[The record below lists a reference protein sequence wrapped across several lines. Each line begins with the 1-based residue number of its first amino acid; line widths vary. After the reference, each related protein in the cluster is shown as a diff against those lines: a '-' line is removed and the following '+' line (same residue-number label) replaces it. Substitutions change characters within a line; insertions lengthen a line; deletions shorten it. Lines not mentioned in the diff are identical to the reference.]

1 VRFVPLTNEQ
11 RGRLMA
17 ASGTVRAVAGAA
29 VAGAVLLIAS
39 GRTWAG
45 TTVHVPGLSASH
57 ISVKGHAVEPSLPA
71 LGIALLALAAA
82 IIAARG
88 RLRSVVGVVIVVVAA
103 IAVGVAVAGRGA
115 VSSALTHHEVGGVA
129 IPVHGSA
136 NGWWL
141 VAAAAA
147 LLGVLVGVVTT
158 VRGGHWA
165 AMGGKYDA
173 PGAAPSRPAADPA
186 EAAWQALDRGE
197 DPTE

>member
-1 VRFVPLTNEQ
+1 
-11 RGRLMA
+11 MA
-17 ASGTVRAVAGAA
+17 ASGTVRAVVGVA
-29 VAGAVLLIAS
+29 VAGAVVLVAS
-39 GRTWAG
+39 GRTWAS
-45 TTVHVPGLSASH
+45 TMVRVPGLSTSDV
-57 ISVKGHAVEPSLPA
+57 SVTGHAVEPSLPA

-88 RLRSVVGVVIVVVAA
+88 RLRRVVGVVIVAVGA
-103 IAVGVAVAGRGA
+103 IAFGVAVAGRSA
-115 VSSALTHHEVGGVA
+115 VSSALTHHEVGGAA

-147 LLGVLVGVVTT
+147 LLGVLVGVATA

-173 PGAAPSRPAADPA
+173 PGTVPSRPAADPA